1 MLYPAELRSRR
12 WVLCLQNGP
21 FASAVGGAAGCAMVF
36 AGRAMPGGRLRQT
49 GYAQCSRRSFVL
61 AGLAAVCSQRGD
73 LTEGRG
79 CPGSSMMIR

>member
-1 MLYPAELRSRR
+1 MPAKRAVRQRGWRGGRVRHGVRR
-12 WVLCLQNGP
+12 
-21 FASAVGGAAGCAMVF
+21 AGDA
-36 AGRAMPGGRLRQT
+36 GGRLRQT
-49 GYAQCSRRSFVL
+49 GYALCSRRSFVL